1 MKKLG
6 ILGISL
12 TMAVLLVGCGS
23 KRSESQTKAEN
34 TRLRQQVK
42 SLKAEVK
49 TLKNQSDG
57 SRADEDSAS
66 GDGNGGTTTD
76 PTAVMGK
83 EYVIKDKSGKKL
95 VGLTLI
101 EADQKWSDFAKG
113 DMDDTDF
120 TGGDVSKLVQVS
132 FHYAN
137 YGLDEDWDPETG
149 FSVYDDTGKKLDSN
163 SYSDSDDGVSLG
175 HSGTYTGWFILTKPF
190 RENRKLEIE
199 FLDYLGENDIESR
212 AKWTVEQ

>member
-1 MKKLG
+1 MKKFG

-12 TMAVLLVGCGS
+12 TVAVLLAGCGS
-23 KRSESQTKAEN
+23 KSSESKTIAEN

-49 TLKNQSDG
+49 ILKNQGDDSQ
-57 SRADEDSAS
+57 SEEDSTS
-66 GDGNGGTTTD
+66 GEGNGGATTD

-95 VGLTLI
+95 VGLTLTQ
-101 EADQKWSDFAKG
+101 ADQKWSEFAKG
-113 DMDDTDF
+113 DMDDSDF

-132 FHYAN
+132 FHYTN
-137 YGLDEDWDPETG
+137 YGLDEEWDPETG

-175 HSGTYTGWFILTKPF
+175 HSGTYTGWFILTKPY
-190 RENRKLEIE
+190 RDNKKLEIE
-199 FLDYLGENDIESR
+199 FLDYLGESDIESR
-212 AKWTVEQ
+212 AKWTVD